1 MLDIIK
7 QTRMMQIT
15 IALLVIL
22 NLALISSMII
32 NKRPGQ
38 NSPEHPQG
46 LEGFLKSEL
55 GLTDSQTDAMHT
67 IRKQHFDNAHPL
79 LSSLA
84 DSLELLVSEAFEP
97 MTDSIR
103 ADELVHNISSIHVDM
118 DRALYNH
125 FVQLNALCT
134 PEQQARLKELAGEL
148 MRGGSQPPPHQGMG
162 SEGRPPHPEG
172 RAQDRRPP
180 PPGQGPGPGTP
191 PPRDR

>member
-7 QTRMMQIT
+7 QKRMMQIT
-15 IALLVIL
+15 ITLLVIL

-32 NKRPGQ
+32 NKRPGRDG
-38 NSPEHPQG
+38 PDHPMG
-46 LEGFLKSEL
+46 LEGFLKKEL
-55 GLTDSQTDAMHT
+55 GLTDSQTQAMHS

-134 PEQQARLKELAGEL
+134 PEQQTRLKELAGEL
-148 MRGGSQPPPHQGMG
+148 MRGGSQPPPPQRMEG
-162 SEGRPPHPEG
+162 EGRIPHPD
-172 RAQDRRPP
+172 AQANDRRPP
-180 PPGQGPGPGTP
+180 PRGQGPDSGAP

>member
-7 QTRMMQIT
+7 QKRMMQIT

-22 NLALISSMII
+22 NLALISSMVI

-38 NSPEHPQG
+38 NDPDHPRG

-55 GLTDSQTDAMHT
+55 GLTDSQTEAMHN

-84 DSLELLVSEAFEP
+84 DSLELLISESFKP
-97 MTDSIR
+97 MADSTR
-103 ADELVHNISSIHVDM
+103 ANELVLNISNIHVDM
-118 DRALYNH
+118 DRALYDH
-125 FVQLNALCT
+125 FVELNALCT
-134 PEQQARLKELAGEL
+134 PEQQARLKDLAGEL
-148 MRGGSQPPPHQGMG
+148 MRGGSQPPPPQGMG
-162 SEGRPPHPEG
+162 AEGRPPHPEG
-172 RAQDRRPP
+172 QAPDRRPP
-180 PPGQGPGPGTP
+180 PRGQGPGSGAP